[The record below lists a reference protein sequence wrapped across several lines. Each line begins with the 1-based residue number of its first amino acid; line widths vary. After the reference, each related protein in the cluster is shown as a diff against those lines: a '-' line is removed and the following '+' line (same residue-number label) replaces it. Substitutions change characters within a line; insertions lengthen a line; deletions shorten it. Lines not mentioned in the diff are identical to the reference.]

1 MTEEAYS
8 ALLKNSEL
16 IISKFRKKLAVFADN
31 LKVKQVKVMT
41 TPGNVFTRVID
52 CFLTGADNK
61 PDEASIFSCLSTVS
75 TTILYR

>member
-61 PDEASIFSCLSTVS
+61 PDEASIFSWFSTVNA
-75 TTILYR
+75 TVLYR

>member
-8 ALLKNSEL
+8 ALLKNSKL

-31 LKVKQVKVMT
+31 LKGKQVKVMT

-61 PDEASIFSCLSTVS
+61 PDEASIFSCLSTVN

>member
-8 ALLKNSEL
+8 ALLKNSKL
-16 IISKFRKKLAVFADN
+16 IISKFRKKLAVYADN
-31 LKVKQVKVMT
+31 LKGKQVKVMT
-41 TPGNVFTRVID
+41 TPGNVFTRIID

-75 TTILYR
+75 TTVLYR